1 MYGLQQ
7 KTPWGLGK
15 NLGSSPPIF
24 RCWHYI
30 PFKYTN
36 VLGAKHLFQLQL
48 IILLREVQLICLE
61 YVDGLK
67 RCFKPWDTQEAS
79 VDSLMCFRNLLGFV
93 GFFFLGPELSMRGV
107 PPGGNA

>member
-7 KTPWGLGK
+7 KTPWGLGE

-24 RCWHYI
+24 RCCMTSH
-30 PFKYTN
+30 

-48 IILLREVQLICLE
+48 IILLREVQLICLQ

-93 GFFFLGPELSMRGV
+93 GFFFFRPELSMRGV